1 MEVIVYFI
9 QGEQTLLSTK
19 LLGIKGVNQEQLRP
33 SIEKSLYLTLVLALW
48 NDSNGFYEKLDTSA
62 PLHIELRV
70 AGTDALIH
78 GSTEL
83 NMHPHNPVFALGTT
97 ESSLNSWV
105 HAQVRLF
112 NDHKRFKDVEPEE
125 MYRYCVILGPKPVS
139 LVQFATQEKSRLLY
153 VLEHGFLPLTP
164 NYHDHIAFTDFDE
177 NIPF

>member
-48 NDSNGFYEKLDTSA
+48 NESNGFYKKLDTSA
-62 PLHIELRV
+62 ALHIELRV

-105 HAQVRLF
+105 
-112 NDHKRFKDVEPEE
+112 NT
-125 MYRYCVILGPKPVS
+125 
-139 LVQFATQEKSRLLY
+139 VQAC
-153 VLEHGFLPLTP
+153 
-164 NYHDHIAFTDFDE
+164 
-177 NIPF
+177 